1 MTPLLHGAS
10 LRPSALCH
18 ETMEDM
24 THQDPHLPQTETSEE
39 SLEHSVFRG
48 LSPRL
53 DTFQDCE
60 SSSGALS
67 RGLMGALPFVMTGTL
82 ATSAIVTPGLIQH
95 SATPEDSA
103 EGGDHA
109 NDQRPGFGERLS
121 GAFLPVAHSVL
132 STVRPDLPATYV
144 VQDGDTIS
152 SIADS
157 FGIPTPAVLTLNG
170 LSWNALLHPGQVLK
184 LSAEPTKKAAA
195 SPARVAGNGYVV
207 QNGET
212 VSTIAD
218 RLGIS
223 TTALTDANKLD
234 TDATI
239 YAGQLIRIP
248 GATAPVV
255 ERNADTLMPAL
266 ASEPTIIP
274 ASAESTDQVMS
285 SEDESNEPE
294 GPTDETSEVF
304 DAADI
309 ELAEKP
315 ALITVKVPSPQAPVV
330 EKKVTPVAAP
340 VTKKETPAPSPT
352 PVVPAESES
361 EPEESVNEAEP
372 TSSVGQPVT
381 GSVTPLNDERRA
393 NAQIIVNVGREMG
406 ISDYGIVIALATAMQ
421 ESSLRNINWGDRD
434 SVGLYQQ
441 RPSSGWGT
449 VDQIMDPVYATKLFF
464 GGPNNPNKGK
474 TRGLLDI
481 AGWESMTL
489 TVAAQR
495 VQISAYPDAY
505 AKWEPSAWAWLYEL
519 T

>member
-1 MTPLLHGAS
+1 MTALLHGAS

-24 THQDPHLPQTETSEE
+24 THQDPHPPTTEASEE

-53 DTFQDCE
+53 ETFQECE
-60 SSSGALS
+60 SAAGAVS

-82 ATSAIVTPGLIQH
+82 ATSAIVTPGLVQH
-95 SATPEDSA
+95 SAAPAEPGTSA
-103 EGGDHA
+103 DHA
-109 NDQRPGFGERLS
+109 DDQRPGFSERLS

-132 STVRPDLPATYV
+132 QAVRPDLPATYV

-157 FGIPTPAVLTLNG
+157 FSIPTPAVLTLNA
-170 LSWNALLHPGQVLK
+170 LSWNAVLHPGQVLK

-195 SPARVAGNGYVV
+195 SPARVVGNAYLV
-207 QNGET
+207 QSGET

-223 TTALTDANKLD
+223 TTALTQANNLNENS
-234 TDATI
+234 TI
-239 YAGQLIRIP
+239 YAGQMIRIP
-248 GATAPVV
+248 GSTAPVV
-255 ERNADTLMPAL
+255 ERDADVVMPAL
-266 ASEPTIIP
+266 ASAPTIIP
-274 ASAESTDQVMS
+274 ASVESTDQVMS
-285 SEDESNEPE
+285 SDNESKEQE
-294 GPTDETSEVF
+294 ETSDNSREVF

-315 ALITVKVPSPQAPVV
+315 ALITVKVPTPKAPVATPAV
-330 EKKVTPVAAP
+330 KKEAPAPRPAP
-340 VTKKETPAPSPT
+340 VTPAESQ
-352 PVVPAESES
+352 PAESE
-361 EPEESVNEAEP
+361 EEEAQP
-372 TSSVGQPVT
+372 TSSIGQPVT
-381 GSVTPLNDERRA
+381 GSVTPLNDERRT

-449 VDQIMDPVYATKLFF
+449 VEQIMDPVYATRLFF
-464 GGPNNPNKGK
+464 GGPNNPNRGK

-481 AGWESMTL
+481 AGWESMAL

-519 T
+519 S

>member
-1 MTPLLHGAS
+1 
-10 LRPSALCH
+10 
-18 ETMEDM
+18 M
-24 THQDPHLPQTETSEE
+24 THQDYFPHDTEPPEE

-48 LSPRL
+48 LTPRVE
-53 DTFQDCE
+53 TFETCE
-60 SSSGALS
+60 STPGTLS

-82 ATSAIVTPGLIQH
+82 ATSAIVTPGLVNH
-95 SATPEDSA
+95 TVSSSDD
-103 EGGDHA
+103 DHA
-109 NDQRPGFGERLS
+109 SDHASDHRPGFGERLS
-121 GAFLPVAHSVL
+121 GAFLPIAHSVL
-132 STVRPDLPATYV
+132 STARPDLPATYV
-144 VQDGDTIS
+144 VTEGDTVS
-152 SIADS
+152 SIADT
-157 FGIPTPAVLTLNG
+157 FGIPTPAILTLNG

-195 SPARVAGNGYVV
+195 SPARVAGSGYLV
-207 QNGET
+207 QKGET
-212 VSTIAD
+212 LSTIAD

-223 TTALTDANKLD
+223 TTALGAANGMD
-234 TDATI
+234 DSATI
-239 YAGQLIRIP
+239 YAGQMIRIP
-248 GATAPVV
+248 GSTAPVV
-255 ERNADTLMPAL
+255 ERDAAAVMPAL
-266 ASEPTIIP
+266 AQAATIIP
-274 ASAESTDQVMS
+274 ASSESTDQVMS
-285 SEDESNEPE
+285 T
-294 GPTDETSEVF
+294 PTDEGEAAEETTETPEIF

-315 ALITVKVPSPQAPVV
+315 ALITVKVPSPRAPVV

-340 VTKKETPAPSPT
+340 PQPRPTPAPSPT
-352 PVVPAESES
+352 PTPAPVAPAESEPEDS
-361 EPEESVNEAEP
+361 EEEAEP
-372 TSSVGQPVT
+372 TSSIGQPVS
-381 GSVTPLNDERRA
+381 GSVTPLNDERRT

-406 ISDYGIVIALATAMQ
+406 VPDYGIVIALATAMQ

-434 SVGLYQQ
+434 SLGLYQQ

-449 VDQIMDPVYATKLFF
+449 VEQIMDPVYATKLFF

-481 AGWESMTL
+481 SGWQSMPL

>member
-1 MTPLLHGAS
+1 
-10 LRPSALCH
+10 
-18 ETMEDM
+18 M
-24 THQDPHLPQTETSEE
+24 THQDETPDTTEET
-39 SLEHSVFRG
+39 LEHSVFRG
-48 LSPRL
+48 LSPRVETF
-53 DTFQDCE
+53 DTCD

-67 RGLMGALPFVMTGTL
+67 RGLMGALPFVMSGTL
-82 ATSAIVTPGLIQH
+82 ATGAIVTPGLVSHTQTDEGDA
-95 SATPEDSA
+95 SADVA
-103 EGGDHA
+103 Q
-109 NDQRPGFGERLS
+109 DQRPGFGERLS

-144 VQDGDTIS
+144 VAEGDTIS
-152 SIADS
+152 SIADT
-157 FGIPTPAVLTLNG
+157 FGIPTPAILTLNG

-195 SPARVAGNGYVV
+195 SPARVAGNAYLV

-212 VSTIAD
+212 LSTIAD

-223 TTALTDANKLD
+223 TSALTEANGLEES
-234 TDATI
+234 ATI
-239 YAGQLIRIP
+239 YAGQMIRIP
-248 GATAPVV
+248 GSTAPVV
-255 ERNADTLMPAL
+255 EREDASVMPAL
-266 ASEPTIIP
+266 ASAPTIIP
-274 ASAESTDQVMS
+274 TSAESTDQVMS
-285 SEDESNEPE
+285 SDPAPESAAEETADE
-294 GPTDETSEVF
+294 EVAF

-309 ELAEKP
+309 EIAEKP
-315 ALITVKVPSPQAPVV
+315 ALITVKVPTPKAPVVV

-340 VTKKETPAPSPT
+340 EPVKESEPEPTPTPA
-352 PVVPAESES
+352 ES
-361 EPEESVNEAEP
+361 EPEESDEEAES
-372 TSSVGQPVT
+372 TSSVGQPVS
-381 GSVTPLNDERRA
+381 GSVTPLNDERRT

-449 VDQIMDPVYATKLFF
+449 VEQIMDPVYATKLFF

-481 AGWESMTL
+481 AGWESMPL
-489 TVAAQR
+489 TEAAQR
-495 VQISAYPDAY
+495 VQISAYPNAY